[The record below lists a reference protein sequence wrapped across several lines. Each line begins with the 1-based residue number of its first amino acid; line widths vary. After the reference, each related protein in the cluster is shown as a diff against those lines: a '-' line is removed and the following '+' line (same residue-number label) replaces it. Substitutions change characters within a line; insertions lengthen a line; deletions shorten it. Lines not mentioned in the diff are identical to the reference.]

1 MTRRDYV
8 LVAKVISELPR
19 MGNDSMKRTVR
30 EAFVTEFVR
39 DKPTFNADAFRKAC
53 GAR

>member
-8 LVAKVISELPR
+8 LVAGIIKTLPLPIET
-19 MGNDSMKRTVR
+19 KRIVR
-30 EAFVTEFVR
+30 EAFVTEFVK

-53 GAR
+53 H

>member
-8 LVAKVISELPR
+8 LVAKVIKTITVNRPEVTELF
-19 MGNDSMKRTVR
+19 VR
-30 EAFVTEFVR
+30 EFVK

-53 GAR
+53 GA